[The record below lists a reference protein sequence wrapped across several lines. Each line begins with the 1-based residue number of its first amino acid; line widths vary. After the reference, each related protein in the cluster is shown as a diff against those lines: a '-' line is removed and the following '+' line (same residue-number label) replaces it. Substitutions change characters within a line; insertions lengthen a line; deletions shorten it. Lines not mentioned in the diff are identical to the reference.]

1 MSRTIIPRIDYERE
15 RTKAVNSE
23 VTTRQMTEE
32 ERERVFGCIKPY
44 TDQNGIE
51 RQPGVR
57 QRMEEALYER
67 RKRKKKS

>member
-1 MSRTIIPRIDYERE
+1 MDYERE
-15 RTKAVNSE
+15 RANTVNSH
-23 VTTRQMTEE
+23 VTKRQMTEE
-32 ERERVFGCIKPY
+32 ERERIFGSIKPY